1 MNNPPI
7 VIVYRAVTV
16 SNTVDTEMIAY
27 FAECKTYSENSGL
40 KFWVTNAN
48 QYPLLAPLVQDLLSA
63 PASEAYVERV
73 FSVCGELTADR
84 RNRLTKS
91 LEKRIM
97 LKMNL
102 KYYA

>member
-1 MNNPPI
+1 MEHSSAT
-7 VIVYRAVTV
+7 AVTV
-16 SNTVDTEMIAY
+16 SNTVGTELIAY
-27 FAECKTYSENSGL
+27 FADCKNYSENSGL

-48 QYPLLAPLVQDLLSA
+48 KYPLLAPLARCPGPACCQLLN
-63 PASEAYVERV
+63 PRHTWN
-73 FSVCGELTADR
+73 VCGELTAGK

-102 KYYA
+102 NYYA

>member
-1 MNNPPI
+1 MI
-7 VIVYRAVTV
+7 EHSSAAAVTV
-16 SNTVDTEMIAY
+16 SNTVDTELTAY
-27 FAECKTYSENSGL
+27 FADCKTYSENNGL
-40 KFWVTNAN
+40 KFWVPNAN
-48 QYPLLAPLVQDLLSA
+48 KYPLLVPLAQDLLSS

-73 FSVCGELTADR
+73 LSVCGELTAGK